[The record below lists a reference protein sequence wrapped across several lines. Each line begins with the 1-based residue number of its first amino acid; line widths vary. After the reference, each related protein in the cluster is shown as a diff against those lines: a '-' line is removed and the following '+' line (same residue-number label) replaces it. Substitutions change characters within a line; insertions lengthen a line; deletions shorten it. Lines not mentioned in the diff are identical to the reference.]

1 MTNFSKILKLNLT
14 SLNIY
19 LILLFPVMLIVGPLI
34 TEISIL
40 CIVILSYPNLYIK
53 KNIKFNRFILI
64 YLLVF
69 LLYLLINTLFNSIS
83 IELSFKNSFFYFRFF
98 LYAYLIFIYLD
109 MDEKFFFK
117 KLYLIISIIIL
128 LFYFDFVAKMIF
140 IETFFENKKYT
151 RFSSMF
157 GDEKILGSYLI
168 KILPVFIIC
177 TYLYKKNLKL
187 VFFWI
192 LLIGLL
198 IILSGERTAFI
209 SYIFLILGI
218 MIRPKFFK
226 STIVSIL
233 IFFSLYAS
241 LLLMENKAA
250 KRIFYSTIEQ
260 IYLAE
265 NDKKLFSV
273 VHENMI
279 LQSYL
284 IFKENIYFG
293 TGPKTYRIACKN
305 KSYNE
310 KILSR
315 IEDYDLERLKIN
327 KSPHARRDACETHPH
342 NLLAQV
348 ISELGLIGI
357 IFYIIFYYYLIKE
370 FFFSLTLDENKNKYV
385 FPYYISILALGINFC
400 PLIPSGNFFNNWYS
414 YAIYYPLGF
423 FLFFNYKLRKLDNKI

>member
-1 MTNFSKILKLNLT
+1 MSNFSKILKLNLT

-19 LILLFPVMLIVGPLI
+19 LILLFPVMLIAGPLI

-40 CIVILSYPNLYIK
+40 GIVILSYPNLYIK

-128 LFYFDFVAKMIF
+128 LFYFDFVAKGIF
-140 IETFFENKKYT
+140 KETFFESS

-157 GDEKILGSYLI
+157 GDEQILGSYLI

-192 LLIGLL
+192 LLTGLL
-198 IILSGERTAFI
+198 IIFSGERTAFI

-226 STIVSIL
+226 NTIISSL
-233 IFFSLYAS
+233 IFFSLFVS
-241 LLLMENKAA
+241 LLLIENKAA

-260 IYLAE
+260 IRFAE
-265 NDKKLFSV
+265 KDKKLFSL

-293 TGPKTYRIACKN
+293 TGPKTYRMACKN
-305 KSYNE
+305 KAYNE

-315 IEDYDLERLKIN
+315 IKDYNLERFKIN
-327 KSPHARRDACETHPH
+327 MSPHERKDACETHPH

-348 ISELGLIGI
+348 IAELGLIGI
-357 IFYIIFYYYLIKE
+357 IFYIIFYYCLIKE
-370 FFFSLTLDENKNKYV
+370 FFFSFTLDENKNKYV

-423 FLFFNYKLRKLDNKI
+423 FLFFNYKLRKLDNKT

>member
-1 MTNFSKILKLNLT
+1 MTNYSKIAKISLKD
-14 SLNIY
+14 LNIY
-19 LILLFPVMLIVGPLI
+19 LILLFPVTLIAGPLI

-40 CIVILSYPNLYIK
+40 GIVILSYPNLYIK

-109 MDEKFFFK
+109 MDENFFFK

-140 IETFFENKKYT
+140 EETFLESN

-157 GDEKILGSYLI
+157 GDEQILGSYLI

-198 IILSGERTAFI
+198 IIFSGERTAFI

-226 STIVSIL
+226 STIISFL
-233 IFFSLYAS
+233 FFFSLYAS
-241 LLLMENKAA
+241 LLLIENKAA

-260 IYLAE
+260 IHFFE
-265 NDKKLFSV
+265 KDKKLFSF

-293 TGPKTYRIACKN
+293 TGPKTYRMACKN
-305 KSYNE
+305 KAYNE

-315 IEDYDLERLKIN
+315 IKDYNLERFKIN
-327 KSPHARRDACETHPH
+327 MSPHERKDACETHPH

-348 ISELGLIGI
+348 IAELGLIGI
-357 IFYIIFYYYLIKE
+357 IFYIIFYYCLIKE
-370 FFFSLTLDENKNKYV
+370 FFFSFTLDENKNKYV

-423 FLFFNYKLRKLDNKI
+423 FLFFNYKLRKLDNKT

>member
-19 LILLFPVMLIVGPLI
+19 LILLFPVMLIAGPLI

-40 CIVILSYPNLYIK
+40 GIVILSYPNLYIK

-140 IETFFENKKYT
+140 EETFLESN

-157 GDEKILGSYLI
+157 GDEQILGSYLI

-192 LLIGLL
+192 LLTGLL
-198 IILSGERTAFI
+198 IIFSGERTAFI

-226 STIVSIL
+226 NTIISSL
-233 IFFSLYAS
+233 IFFSLFVS
-241 LLLMENKAA
+241 LLLIENKAA

-260 IYLAE
+260 IRFAE
-265 NDKKLFSV
+265 KDKKLFSL

-293 TGPKTYRIACKN
+293 TGPKTYRMACKN
-305 KSYNE
+305 KAYNE

-315 IEDYDLERLKIN
+315 IKDYNLERFKIN
-327 KSPHARRDACETHPH
+327 MSPNERKDACETHPH

-348 ISELGLIGI
+348 IAELGLIGI
-357 IFYIIFYYYLIKE
+357 IFYIIFYYCLIKE
-370 FFFSLTLDENKNKYV
+370 FFFSFTLDENKNKYV

-423 FLFFNYKLRKLDNKI
+423 FLFFNYKLRKLDNKT